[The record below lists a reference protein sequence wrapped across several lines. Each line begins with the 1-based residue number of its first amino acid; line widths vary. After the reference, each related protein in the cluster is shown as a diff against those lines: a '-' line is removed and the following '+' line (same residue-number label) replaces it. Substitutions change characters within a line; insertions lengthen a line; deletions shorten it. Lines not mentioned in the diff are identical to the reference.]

1 MDNINKGMLI
11 VISSPSG
18 AGKTSI
24 CKKLLEIDDKIQPS
38 ISVTTREPRKNE
50 INGIDYIF
58 TTIEDFKKKISNDEF
73 LEYADVF
80 NNKYGTL
87 ISSTK
92 LLSDKGY
99 DVLFDIDWQ
108 GTQQL
113 SQVEENI
120 LTIFILPPS
129 KEEIEKRLKKR
140 ETENSKNSNIVKD
153 RMLKFEDELSHWKEY
168 DYVVTNDNFDN
179 CVLEITNIINVERI
193 KRANKKS
200 IITENDNLGWIVCNF
215 A

>member
-1 MDNINKGMLI
+1 MSNANKGMLI
-11 VISSPSG
+11 VVSSPSG

-24 CKKLLEIDDKIQPS
+24 CKRLLEIDDQIKPS
-38 ISVTTREPRKNE
+38 ISVTTREPRSNE
-50 INGIDYIF
+50 INGVDYIF
-58 TTIEDFKKKISNDEF
+58 TTIEDFNKKISNGEF

-87 ISSTK
+87 VNSTR

-113 SQVEENI
+113 SQVDENI

-140 ETENSKNSNIVKD
+140 EAENSKNTDIVKD

-168 DYVVTNDNFDN
+168 DYVVTNDDFDN
-179 CVLEITNIINVERI
+179 CILEITSIINVERK
-193 KRANKKS
+193 KRANKKL
-200 IITENDNLGWIVCNF
+200 ILTKIRDLKD
-215 A
+215 

>member
-1 MDNINKGMLI
+1 MGNINKGMLI

-24 CKKLLEIDDKIQPS
+24 CKKLLEIDDKIKPS
-38 ISVTTREPRKNE
+38 VSVTTREPRRNE
-50 INGIDYIF
+50 INGVDYIF
-58 TTIEDFKKKISNDEF
+58 TTIEDFKKKISNSEF

-92 LLSDKGY
+92 ILADNGY

-140 ETENSKNSNIVKD
+140 EAENSKNNDIVKD
-153 RMLKFEDELSHWKEY
+153 RMSKFEDELSHWKEY

-179 CVLEITNIINVERI
+179 CIKEITDIINVERI
-193 KRANKKS
+193 RRTNSKS
-200 IITENDNLGWIVCNF
+200 ILTKIRDLKN
-215 A
+215 

>member
-1 MDNINKGMLI
+1 MNNIIKGMLI

-24 CKKLLEIDDKIQPS
+24 CKKLLEIDDKIKPS
-38 ISVTTREPRKNE
+38 VSVTTREPRRNE
-50 INGIDYIF
+50 INGVDYIF

-87 ISSTK
+87 INSTK
-92 LLSDKGY
+92 LLADKGY

-140 ETENSKNSNIVKD
+140 ESENSKNSDIVKD
-153 RMLKFEDELSHWKEY
+153 RMLRFEDELSHWKEY

-179 CVLEITNIINVERI
+179 CVLEITNIINVERK
-193 KRANKKS
+193 KRTIKKS
-200 IITENDNLGWIVCNF
+200 ILSKIRDLKD
-215 A
+215 

>member
-1 MDNINKGMLI
+1 MNNINKGMLI

-24 CKKLLEIDDKIQPS
+24 CKKLLEIDDKIKPS
-38 ISVTTREPRKNE
+38 VSVTTREPRRNE
-50 INGIDYIF
+50 INGVDYIF

-87 ISSTK
+87 INSTK
-92 LLSDKGY
+92 LLANKGY

-140 ETENSKNSNIVKD
+140 ESENSKNSDIVKD
-153 RMLKFEDELSHWKEY
+153 RMLRFEDELSHWKEY

-179 CVLEITNIINVERI
+179 CVLEITNIINVERK
-193 KRANKKS
+193 KRTIKKS
-200 IITENDNLGWIVCNF
+200 ILTKIRDLKD
-215 A
+215 

>member
-1 MDNINKGMLI
+1 MDNINKGILI

-24 CKKLLEIDDKIQPS
+24 CKKLLEIDNKIRPS
-38 ISVTTREPRKNE
+38 ISVTTREPRRSE
-50 INGIDYIF
+50 INGVDYIF
-58 TTIEDFKKKISNDEF
+58 TTIEDFKKKISNGEF

-87 ISSTK
+87 VNSTK
-92 LLSDKGY
+92 LLADKGY

-113 SQVEENI
+113 SQVAENI

-140 ETENSKNSNIVKD
+140 ESENSENNDIVKD

-168 DYVVTNDNFDN
+168 DYVVTNDDFDN
-179 CVLEITNIINVERI
+179 CILEITNIINVERI
-193 KRANKKS
+193 KRTNNKSVLTK
-200 IITENDNLGWIVCNF
+200 IRDLKD
-215 A
+215 

>member
-1 MDNINKGMLI
+1 MVNINKGMLI

-24 CKKLLEIDDKIQPS
+24 CKKLLEIDDKIKPS
-38 ISVTTREPRKNE
+38 VSVTTREPRRNE
-50 INGIDYIF
+50 INGVDYIF
-58 TTIEDFKKKISNDEF
+58 TTIEDFKKKISNSEF

-92 LLSDKGY
+92 LLVDKGY

-140 ETENSKNSNIVKD
+140 EAENSENSDLVKE
-153 RMLKFEDELSHWKEY
+153 RMLRFEDELSHWKEY
-168 DYVVTNDNFDN
+168 DYVVTNDNFNN
-179 CVLEITNIINVERI
+179 CVLEIINIISVERK

-200 IITENDNLGWIVCNF
+200 IITRIRDLKD
-215 A
+215 